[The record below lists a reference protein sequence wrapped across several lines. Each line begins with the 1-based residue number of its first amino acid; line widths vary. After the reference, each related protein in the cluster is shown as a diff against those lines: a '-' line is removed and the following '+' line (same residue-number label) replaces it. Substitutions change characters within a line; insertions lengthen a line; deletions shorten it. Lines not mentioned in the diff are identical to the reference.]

1 MTCLHT
7 RSDFDVVLS
16 SCVMPE
22 KPACR
27 KHPVREHKVQVRLGE
42 QESSDESPKANFVF
56 VLDVL
61 VDLGFCFGKFNER
74 MRVLPL
80 LRGTFRLNVCET
92 VGRDVAMDGGPVKWQ
107 RADPKCE
114 PRCGAIGKRFEL
126 FQLHDRR
133 RRSQSLQRGRIV
145 MKLAHCFDRSADLKA
160 EIKNRHRG

>member
-1 MTCLHT
+1 MRFSRSKAHLLQTPPKGKSNRVGQSVAT
-7 RSDFDVVLS
+7 RCRPAETSSTEAAPISTWFYLS
-16 SCVMPE
+16 SCVVPE

-80 LRGTFRLNVCET
+80 LRGAFRLNVCET
-92 VGRDVAMDGGPVKWQ
+92 VGRDVAMDGGPVKW
-107 RADPKCE
+107 
-114 PRCGAIGKRFEL
+114 
-126 FQLHDRR
+126 
-133 RRSQSLQRGRIV
+133 
-145 MKLAHCFDRSADLKA
+145 
-160 EIKNRHRG
+160 